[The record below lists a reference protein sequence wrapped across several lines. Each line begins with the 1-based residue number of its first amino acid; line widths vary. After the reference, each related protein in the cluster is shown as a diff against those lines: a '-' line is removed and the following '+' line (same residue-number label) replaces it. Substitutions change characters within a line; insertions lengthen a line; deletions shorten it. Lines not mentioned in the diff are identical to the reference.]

1 MKAQMNDKKS
11 LEIKINELVN
21 NSRNMIDQKIKLINN
36 LLISIKEEN
45 EHIINKCIYFFII
58 ISFYSLKFL

>member
-1 MKAQMNDKKS
+1 MNAQMNDKKY
-11 LEIKINELVN
+11 LENKINELAN
-21 NSRNMIDQKIKLINN
+21 NSRNMIEQKIKLINN

-58 ISFYSLKFL
+58 ISFYSLEFL